1 MTAQLAMKE
10 AINNSLHELYCGYC
24 GGIHPGECRNIL
36 HCQKNEEYGLLFH
49 ESVWGQ
55 KWIETG
61 TPKIIKGYM
70 LRQGDDKK
78 WRLVHVD
85 RVSENNNID
94 DSYEIETIN
103 ISALYDSA
111 KQDANDRAWQ
121 DSRAQRRRRK
131 RKGMEEWS
139 GPRANINSNEASTL
153 LDSGAINRNFISQ
166 TCIQRLNLISNPMK
180 NKIKVTSIHGHEI
193 ATHSVKL
200 NVQIN
205 AYGESAEL
213 GEIEMVVLKETPA
226 ETVIGFPTLTENRVF
241 SKLTRHFNTGGQGHT
256 GWTRDSPD
264 DAQRRKP
271 SWKRVNAAL
280 SALGASKAERKQYKK
295 IHISELLN
303 QIPET
308 DPTEELLPED
318 IWNSYLQDP
327 DRAGEQIPEDIK
339 FDVHGTE
346 SEKRAITALLNKY
359 IDVFSSR
366 VRTEPA
372 LITPMK
378 IDVDFAAWERDR
390 RSREPTRPQ
399 TAARQAAIEKWL
411 RQAIA
416 DKVIRQSEAKAWSQL
431 HLTPKPNG
439 QWRFNVDYR
448 ALNKY
453 TRAARTLI
461 PNIADL

>member
-1 MTAQLAMKE
+1 
-10 AINNSLHELYCGYC
+10 
-24 GGIHPGECRNIL
+24 
-36 HCQKNEEYGLLFH
+36 
-49 ESVWGQ
+49 
-55 KWIETG
+55 
-61 TPKIIKGYM
+61 
-70 LRQGDDKK
+70 
-78 WRLVHVD
+78 
-85 RVSENNNID
+85 
-94 DSYEIETIN
+94 
-103 ISALYDSA
+103 
-111 KQDANDRAWQ
+111 
-121 DSRAQRRRRK
+121 
-131 RKGMEEWS
+131 
-139 GPRANINSNEASTL
+139 
-153 LDSGAINRNFISQ
+153 
-166 TCIQRLNLISNPMK
+166 
-180 NKIKVTSIHGHEI
+180 
-193 ATHSVKL
+193 
-200 NVQIN
+200 
-205 AYGESAEL
+205 
-213 GEIEMVVLKETPA
+213 
-226 ETVIGFPTLTENRVF
+226 
-241 SKLTRHFNTGGQGHT
+241 
-256 GWTRDSPD
+256 
-264 DAQRRKP
+264 
-271 SWKRVNAAL
+271 L

-303 QIPET
+303 QIPEI

-318 IWNSYLQDP
+318 IWNTYLQDP
-327 DRAGEQIPEDIK
+327 DRAGEKIPEDIK

-346 SEKRAITALLNKY
+346 SEKRAIIALLNKY

-366 VRTEPA
+366 VGAEPS

-461 PNIADL
+461 PNIADLLRRIGAKGATRFAKMDATSGFHQVAIDEDSRKYTAFAAGNEIYEFCRMSMGLMNAPWHFQQMLQRKVFGNLLHHNMELYIDDILTWGRDFNGLLANLEKVFKKIARA